1 MKLRGP
7 WFTRA
12 HTLHRVVQV
21 DARLI
26 ALQTLL
32 FGAAL
37 SALLTIPVAIY
48 NRAEARN
55 SLNLRQAEQERVVKL
70 ASEIIHLEM
79 DAVLSD
85 LRYLSQHNELTT
97 YLENSNPE
105 HRRQL
110 ALEYL
115 VLAKQKRIYDMIRFI
130 GLDGME
136 EVRVDFAGGQP
147 TITQKQDLQDK
158 HDRYY
163 FQETLW
169 LSPGQIYV
177 TPFDLN
183 VEHGAIEQPVKPT
196 IRFAVPVADSQGQ
209 IRGMV
214 VLNYL
219 GQRLLDKLDL
229 LAGSVGDIW
238 LLNAEGYWLS
248 GPTRQAEWSFM
259 FPSRPQHHVSELN
272 TPFWRQ
278 VSAQKSGTYQ
288 TKTTWIRF
296 ERIFPLTG
304 SDQYPRLPDFAQP
317 MAVDRYYWTLAVA
330 PPQSATQVAK
340 AHLPREPWVIYAML
354 SLFAYLMAGGLS
366 FAINR
371 NKALAE
377 SLEKVIDSL
386 PALIA
391 YVDAEQ
397 CFRFNNQAYEGVF
410 GLSPARIYGR
420 TLCELLGEDAYQKVR
435 PYVEEAL
442 AGKAANFEYQL
453 AYSAMGTRDM
463 VVDFLP
469 DAAQQGEVRGFFI
482 VVNDVSLVKQ
492 AERGERRRM
501 LELAQVS
508 RLASMG
514 EMATEI
520 AHEINQPL
528 AAIAM
533 YSAAGLRTLQANGD
547 HGQLENWLEAI
558 NSQSKRASEIVRRV
572 RRFVHK
578 GEYQRGPVALNQVA
592 GEVAALL
599 RHEAQ
604 SQRVEIILQLAEDLP
619 SVQGE
624 VVLLEQVIF
633 NLVRN
638 ALDALPPLPDRG
650 KITLTTSFDA
660 TQVYVEVMDT
670 GSGVDPVLGE
680 RVFDSF
686 VSSKQEGVGMGLTIS
701 RSIIEAHGGKLRYL
715 ANPEGGATFMFSL
728 PRDAS

>member
-1 MKLRGP
+1 MKLRGH
-7 WFTRA
+7 WLTRV

-21 DARLI
+21 DVRLI

-48 NRAEARN
+48 NQAEARN
-55 SLNLRQAEQERVVKL
+55 LLNLRQAEQERAVKL
-70 ASEIIHLEM
+70 ATQIIHLEM
-79 DAVLSD
+79 DTVLSD

-97 YLENSNPE
+97 YLENNNPE

-110 ALEYL
+110 ALEYR
-115 VLAKQKRIYDMIRFI
+115 VLAKQKRIYDKIRFI

-136 EVRVDFAGGQP
+136 EVRVDFADGQS
-147 TITQKQDLQDK
+147 TIQKKQDLQDK

-177 TPFDLN
+177 SPLDLN
-183 VEHGAIEQPVKPT
+183 VEHGAIEHPVKPT

-219 GQRLLDKLDL
+219 GQRLLSKLSL

-238 LLNAEGYWLS
+238 LLNAEGYWLI
-248 GPTRQAEWSFM
+248 GPTREDEWGFM
-259 FPSRPQHHVSELN
+259 FPSRRQHHVSQFN
-272 TPFWRQ
+272 APFWQ
-278 VSAQKSGTYQ
+278 QASVEKSGTYR
-288 TKTTWIRF
+288 TGTTWIRF
-296 ERIFPLTG
+296 ERIFPLAG
-304 SDQYPRLPDFAQP
+304 SNQYPRVPDFAQP

-330 PPQSATQVAK
+330 PPQSATQVANT
-340 AHLPREPWVIYAML
+340 HLQQNPWLTYAIL

-397 CFRFNNQAYEGVF
+397 RYRFNNKAYEGFF
-410 GLSPARIYGR
+410 GLSPARLYGS
-420 TLCELLGEDAYQKVR
+420 TLRELLGEDAYQKMC

-442 AGKAANFEYQL
+442 AGKAASFEYQL
-453 AYSAMGTRDM
+453 VYPGMGMRDL

-469 DAAQQGEVRGFFI
+469 DTAQRGEVRGFFL
-482 VVNDVSLVKQ
+482 VANDVSLVKQ
-492 AERGERRRM
+492 SERGERRRM

-533 YSAAGLRTLQANGD
+533 YSAAGLRTLQSDGD
-547 HGQLENWLEAI
+547 RGQIENWLEAI

-572 RRFVHK
+572 RRFVQK
-578 GEYQRGPVALNQVA
+578 GEHQRGPVALNLVA

-604 SQRVEIILQLAEDLP
+604 SQGVEIILQLAEDLP

-624 VVLLEQVIF
+624 VVLLEQVVF

-638 ALDALPPLPDRG
+638 ALDALPPLPDRC
-650 KITLTTSFDA
+650 KITLATSFDA
-660 TQVYVEVMDT
+660 KQVYVEVMDT
-670 GSGVDPVLGE
+670 GSGVDPILGE

-728 PRDAS
+728 PREAP